1 MQALERTTAMFCMA
15 CICAELVSHFVGQ
28 GWGRKCI
35 KVVAGLYILVVL
47 AETLSGTKTQLS
59 LSVLPQAGPVSVGT
73 MEDAVLTQAEEELA
87 EILAEKCFQETGNA
101 VTLTIK
107 LVQTAD
113 GVNAECVTIRPREE
127 PDAVEKQETADFLAG
142 QLQIS
147 PEKFVWELPGGEDVP

>member
-28 GWGRKCI
+28 SWGRKCI

-47 AETLSGTKTQLS
+47 AEALPEAKTQIS
-59 LSVLPQAGPVSVGT
+59 LPVLPQSGAVSVGT
-73 MEDAVLTQAEEELA
+73 MQDAVLMQAEKELA
-87 EILAEKCFQETGNA
+87 EALKEKCFQETGVI
-101 VTLTIK
+101 VTLTIT
-107 LVQTAD
+107 LEQTAD
-113 GVNAECVTIRPREE
+113 GVNAGRVGILPQEE
-127 PDAVEKQETADFLAG
+127 LDADEKQKVAELLTG